1 MEVNS
6 ATDGSPI
13 PRSNAFAQLD
23 SSEFIRVMISELQNQ
38 DPFQPQDSSKLL
50 EQMSSLRNIESQMTL
65 QNQLQNL
72 VQQNQVASAGNLIG
86 KLVQG
91 LGEDGQNLQGLVNSV
106 RVTNNGVF
114 LELDTG
120 ASLKMSQ
127 VTAIADQTQNG

>member
-6 ATDGSPI
+6 ATDSSPI

-23 SSEFIRVMISELQNQ
+23 SSEFIQVMISELQNQ

-65 QNQLQNL
+65 QDQLQNL

-91 LGEDGQNLQGLVNSV
+91 LSADGENVQGLVNSV
-106 RVTNNGVF
+106 RVTDDGVF

-120 ASLKMSQ
+120 RSLKMSQ
-127 VTAIADQTQNG
+127 VTAIADQNNG